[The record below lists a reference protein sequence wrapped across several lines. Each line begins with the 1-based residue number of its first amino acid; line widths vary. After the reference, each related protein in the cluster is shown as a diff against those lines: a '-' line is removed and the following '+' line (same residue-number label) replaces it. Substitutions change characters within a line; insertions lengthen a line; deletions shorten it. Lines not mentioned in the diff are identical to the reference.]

1 MTLKSSN
8 VWVIYQIKT
17 LEHSMLPFVL
27 ILESLNEIWA
37 NLIIC
42 PNGVII
48 DYIPQYLEAAQKILI
63 YALYFQ
69 LSLFSEFGNVI
80 KHSISC
86 LKYFLP
92 TMPCFNFD
100 NRLLRQSK
108 EINHNFFI
116 KPGEEKWKRWT
127 RQTYNSSVI

>member
-1 MTLKSSN
+1 
-8 VWVIYQIKT
+8 
-17 LEHSMLPFVL
+17 MLPFVL

-63 YALYFQ
+63 YPLYFQ

-80 KHSISC
+80 KHSI
-86 LKYFLP
+86 
-92 TMPCFNFD
+92 
-100 NRLLRQSK
+100 
-108 EINHNFFI
+108 
-116 KPGEEKWKRWT
+116 PGDLVT
-127 RQTYNSSVI
+127 